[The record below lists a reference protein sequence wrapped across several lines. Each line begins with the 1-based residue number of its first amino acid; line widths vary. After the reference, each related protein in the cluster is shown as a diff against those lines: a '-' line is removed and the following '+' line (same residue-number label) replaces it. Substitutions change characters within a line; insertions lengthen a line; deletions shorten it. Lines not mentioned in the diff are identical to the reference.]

1 MYRMDW
7 FVEKG
12 EVENDINLFESAPK
26 EESSLNATE
35 FHSFA
40 ISDMAQSD
48 GGNPGVEN
56 IKVND
61 CQVPGMAG
69 KGETGKV
76 EKAGSDGT
84 VIEELAYFVQN
95 THSEGLEEINGDEAA
110 CRASREGRSSSEDG
124 ETYQQSMEEDESENL
139 TLVLSNDDDEVGES
153 ESEEVRFPNPP
164 AVNLAFTPRKNDMC
178 AGVGGGNF
186 SEEKEQMCPNRGNIT
201 LGEEADEFNSSPD
214 NTRPQETFAMNQT
227 EAITSTPMV
236 TVKRETLAEV
246 NTSKV
251 AAHDVVD
258 RILYEATV
266 MEEEECGFNHASPR
280 AITGE
285 PEATTLA
292 ESRNEDATF
301 DLSRLSEA
309 NIDEVGDASDETW
322 LLSSSS
328 TESPIVKAM
337 LGAGDTSGARAL
349 RSRSVNKDD
358 TSEGIASTRSSFYRH
373 CSMIFKVGI
382 ALIGTPTFTNS

>member
-1 MYRMDW
+1 MP
-7 FVEKG
+7 
-12 EVENDINLFESAPK
+12 I
-26 EESSLNATE
+26 
-35 FHSFA
+35 
-40 ISDMAQSD
+40 
-48 GGNPGVEN
+48 
-56 IKVND
+56 
-61 CQVPGMAG
+61 
-69 KGETGKV
+69 
-76 EKAGSDGT
+76 
-84 VIEELAYFVQN
+84 
-95 THSEGLEEINGDEAA
+95 
-110 CRASREGRSSSEDG
+110 
-124 ETYQQSMEEDESENL
+124 
-139 TLVLSNDDDEVGES
+139 
-153 ESEEVRFPNPP
+153 
-164 AVNLAFTPRKNDMC
+164 
-178 AGVGGGNF
+178 
-186 SEEKEQMCPNRGNIT
+186 
-201 LGEEADEFNSSPD
+201 
-214 NTRPQETFAMNQT
+214 
-227 EAITSTPMV
+227 
-236 TVKRETLAEV
+236 VKRETLAEV

-251 AAHDVVD
+251 AANDVVD
-258 RILYEATV
+258 RIFYEATV
-266 MEEEECGFNHASPR
+266 IEEEECGFNHASPR

-337 LGAGDTSGARAL
+337 FGAGDTSGARAL